1 MKPTILL
8 INFQDQQKLRKLK
21 MALLPFKLRIKTIE
35 PQDYSQPIG
44 YLAGVK
50 EISQVQIPSALI
62 PQEQMEKEMLILAGI
77 RQIVLSLLVDNNPG
91 VLARVAAL
99 FSRRGYNID
108 SITAGITNDPKYTR
122 ITVAV
127 SGDNQI
133 LEQIRNQI
141 AKLVEVRKIVE
152 LENSHS
158 VCRELV
164 LVKVMADKK
173 EKQEIIAIADIFRAK
188 VVDVAA
194 NSLMIELTGNQNKLD
209 AFLNLMADFEVLEM
223 VRTGITGLGRGVST
237 LN

>member
-1 MKPTILL
+1 M
-8 INFQDQQKLRKLK
+8 
-21 MALLPFKLRIKTIE
+21 
-35 PQDYSQPIG
+35 
-44 YLAGVK
+44 
-50 EISQVQIPSALI
+50 
-62 PQEQMEKEMLILAGI
+62 

-133 LEQIRNQI
+133 LEQI

>member
-1 MKPTILL
+1 M
-8 INFQDQQKLRKLK
+8 
-21 MALLPFKLRIKTIE
+21 
-35 PQDYSQPIG
+35 
-44 YLAGVK
+44 
-50 EISQVQIPSALI
+50 
-62 PQEQMEKEMLILAGI
+62 

-164 LVKVMADKK
+164 LVKVMK

>member
-1 MKPTILL
+1 M
-8 INFQDQQKLRKLK
+8 
-21 MALLPFKLRIKTIE
+21 
-35 PQDYSQPIG
+35 
-44 YLAGVK
+44 
-50 EISQVQIPSALI
+50 
-62 PQEQMEKEMLILAGI
+62 

-122 ITVAV
+122 ITVA
-127 SGDNQI
+127 DNHI

>member
-1 MKPTILL
+1 M
-8 INFQDQQKLRKLK
+8 
-21 MALLPFKLRIKTIE
+21 
-35 PQDYSQPIG
+35 
-44 YLAGVK
+44 
-50 EISQVQIPSALI
+50 
-62 PQEQMEKEMLILAGI
+62 

-99 FSRRGYNID
+99 FSRRGYNIY

-173 EKQEIIAIADIFRAK
+173 EKQQIIAIADIFRAK
-188 VVDVAA
+188 VVDV
-194 NSLMIELTGNQNKLD
+194 SRDSMVIELTGGQGKLD
-209 AFLNLMADFEVLEM
+209 AFLELMAGYEILELA
-223 VRTGITGLGRGVST
+223 RTGITGLTRGSADVT
-237 LN
+237 YLD

>member
-1 MKPTILL
+1 M
-8 INFQDQQKLRKLK
+8 
-21 MALLPFKLRIKTIE
+21 
-35 PQDYSQPIG
+35 
-44 YLAGVK
+44 
-50 EISQVQIPSALI
+50 
-62 PQEQMEKEMLILAGI
+62 

-108 SITAGITNDPKYTR
+108 SITAG
-122 ITVAV
+122 

>member
-1 MKPTILL
+1 M
-8 INFQDQQKLRKLK
+8 
-21 MALLPFKLRIKTIE
+21 
-35 PQDYSQPIG
+35 
-44 YLAGVK
+44 
-50 EISQVQIPSALI
+50 
-62 PQEQMEKEMLILAGI
+62 

-127 SGDNQI
+127 S
-133 LEQIRNQI
+133 
-141 AKLVEVRKIVE
+141 
-152 LENSHS
+152 
-158 VCRELV
+158 ELV

>member
-1 MKPTILL
+1 M
-8 INFQDQQKLRKLK
+8 
-21 MALLPFKLRIKTIE
+21 
-35 PQDYSQPIG
+35 
-44 YLAGVK
+44 
-50 EISQVQIPSALI
+50 
-62 PQEQMEKEMLILAGI
+62 

-152 LENSHS
+152 LENNHS

-188 VVDVAA
+188 VVDT
-194 NSLMIELTGNQNKLD
+194 LMIELTGNQNKLD

>member
-1 MKPTILL
+1 M
-8 INFQDQQKLRKLK
+8 
-21 MALLPFKLRIKTIE
+21 
-35 PQDYSQPIG
+35 
-44 YLAGVK
+44 
-50 EISQVQIPSALI
+50 
-62 PQEQMEKEMLILAGI
+62 

-133 LEQIRNQI
+133 LNQI

-152 LENSHS
+152 LENNHS

-223 VRTGITGLGRGVST
+223 IRTGITGLGRGVST

>member
-1 MKPTILL
+1 M
-8 INFQDQQKLRKLK
+8 
-21 MALLPFKLRIKTIE
+21 
-35 PQDYSQPIG
+35 
-44 YLAGVK
+44 
-50 EISQVQIPSALI
+50 
-62 PQEQMEKEMLILAGI
+62 

-122 ITVAV
+122 ITV

>member
-1 MKPTILL
+1 M
-8 INFQDQQKLRKLK
+8 
-21 MALLPFKLRIKTIE
+21 
-35 PQDYSQPIG
+35 
-44 YLAGVK
+44 
-50 EISQVQIPSALI
+50 
-62 PQEQMEKEMLILAGI
+62 
-77 RQIVLSLLVDNNPG
+77 
-91 VLARVAAL
+91 LARVAAL

-158 VCRELV
+158 VCRE

>member
-1 MKPTILL
+1 M
-8 INFQDQQKLRKLK
+8 
-21 MALLPFKLRIKTIE
+21 
-35 PQDYSQPIG
+35 
-44 YLAGVK
+44 
-50 EISQVQIPSALI
+50 
-62 PQEQMEKEMLILAGI
+62 

-133 LEQIRNQI
+133 
-141 AKLVEVRKIVE
+141 RKIVE